1 MELFLIDFHC
11 HPKFPK
17 KRVAFWGSSPLFKA
31 PGRTAFLAFS
41 KANSQTKTSFKTY
54 PFTRYTTNRIDLYP
68 IHTLGAKRM
77 SPVPI
82 FGKILRRVHLLKNT
96 LALAT

>member
-1 MELFLIDFHC
+1 MATS
-11 HPKFPK
+11 
-17 KRVAFWGSSPLFKA
+17 R
-31 PGRTAFLAFS
+31 GRGI
-41 KANSQTKTSFKTY
+41 Y
-54 PFTRYTTNRIDLYP
+54 IYIY
-68 IHTLGAKRM
+68 IHKLGAKRM

>member
-1 MELFLIDFHC
+1 MILLVVSADGTIPQFLFISLWRNLKCDIFIRIC
-11 HPKFPK
+11 
-17 KRVAFWGSSPLFKA
+17 SS
-31 PGRTAFLAFS
+31 
-41 KANSQTKTSFKTY
+41 
-54 PFTRYTTNRIDLYP
+54 